1 MDAKKATVFDKPNSH
16 NMMPSTED
24 NTAVGVTLSVEYSSS
39 GINTSF
45 TNDRC
50 NHPERPA
57 NSCLTDVLIRIGT
70 DCSGMEAPI
79 QAMRNLKLEFAHVFS
94 CESDLHAR
102 KTIGANF
109 PPMVFYSD
117 ITSRIND
124 ETVPETDVYV
134 AGFPCQPFSSAGLGL
149 GFDGQRNRG
158 KISSIF

>member
-1 MDAKKATVFDKPNSH
+1 
-16 NMMPSTED
+16 
-24 NTAVGVTLSVEYSSS
+24 
-39 GINTSF
+39 
-45 TNDRC
+45 
-50 NHPERPA
+50 
-57 NSCLTDVLIRIGT
+57 
-70 DCSGMEAPI
+70 MEAPI

-149 GFDGQRNRG
+149 GFDDQRNRG